1 MERYIHRGPKRHGA
15 QGNKPLQLT
24 LIKMPVPSRLE
35 SGLVSGCPKAV
46 TAWMPLEKGP
56 VSRASVI
63 PVPPLASVLV
73 CPALSRVPDWVLP
86 EMET

>member
-1 MERYIHRGPKRHGA
+1 
-15 QGNKPLQLT
+15 
-24 LIKMPVPSRLE
+24 MPVPSRLE
-35 SGLVSGCPKAV
+35 SGLASGCPKAV

-86 EMET
+86 EMETELGTSFPLIHTVERVGH